1 MKQLLTIL
9 MLTFLFAGCSNKKE
23 EKQLTPKE
31 IAVYGNVF
39 RP

>member
-9 MLTFLFAGCSNKKE
+9 IAAILFTGCSNKKE
-23 EKQLTPKE
+23 EKQLTPEE